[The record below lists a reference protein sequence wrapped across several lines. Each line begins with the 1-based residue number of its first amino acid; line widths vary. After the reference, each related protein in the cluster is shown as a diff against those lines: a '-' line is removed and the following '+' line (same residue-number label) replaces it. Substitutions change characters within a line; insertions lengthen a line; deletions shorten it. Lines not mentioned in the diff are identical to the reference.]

1 MTSVR
6 AIAGRAIDHARAL
19 LKYPY
24 DLVSDQLLREGKGI
38 CPALCLATC
47 RAFGAKNSP
56 LL

>member
-1 MTSVR
+1 VR